1 MNKLKDLQKLGQDL
15 KTEFESIFI
24 PDDIELPSSFK
35 DTVKELGGYKFDYKN
50 YLVHIYS
57 NDLNGYIPN
66 QWFIIASFFV
76 DYYLELQSYK
86 NLLIDSLKSCGL
98 TKADDR
104 RNIMAMYSTELGN
117 KPKDKPYDLHK
128 TETITKVRSIISNIL
143 LQN

>member
-76 DYYLELQSYK
+76 DYYLEL
-86 NLLIDSLKSCGL
+86 LKFR
-98 TKADDR
+98 K
-104 RNIMAMYSTELGN
+104 
-117 KPKDKPYDLHK
+117 
-128 TETITKVRSIISNIL
+128 
-143 LQN
+143 